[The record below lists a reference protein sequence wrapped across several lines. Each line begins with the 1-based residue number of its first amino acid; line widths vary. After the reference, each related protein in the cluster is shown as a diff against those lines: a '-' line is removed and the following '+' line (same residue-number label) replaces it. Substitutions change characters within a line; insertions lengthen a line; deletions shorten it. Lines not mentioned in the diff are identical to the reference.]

1 MSHVRLPPL
10 FACAMSLGLAGCLG
24 SSRPARFY
32 TLAPLQIR
40 DGPGS
45 TATDATLAI
54 GPVEIPDSIDRPQ
67 IVTRTGAN
75 ELVVA
80 EFDRWG
86 SSLDREI
93 TGSLVSTLADLL
105 GSQHVAVAPWR
116 SAILSGAGTTWR
128 AAVSV
133 SRFDGVPGQS
143 VVLQGRW
150 ELIAQGVGKEE
161 SLGVRE
167 ATITEKIDGAGYD
180 ALVGAMQRA
189 VVKFGQQMAHSVAE
203 ATQMAKMP

>member
-1 MSHVRLPPL
+1 MTHVHLPPL
-10 FACAMSLGLAGCLG
+10 FACAMSLALAGCLG
-24 SSRPARFY
+24 SSRPSRFY

-40 DGPGS
+40 NGQGGTPP
-45 TATDATLAI
+45 DATLAI
-54 GPVEIPDSIDRPQ
+54 GPVEIPESIDRPQ

-86 SSLDREI
+86 GSLDSEI
-93 TGSLVSTLADLL
+93 SGALVATVRDRLA
-105 GSQHVAVAPWR
+105 SQQIAVAPWR
-116 SAILSGAGTTWR
+116 SAILSGVGPSYR

-133 SRFDGVPGQS
+133 SRFDGIPGQS

-150 ELIAQGVGKEE
+150 ELIGQSGE

-167 ATITEKIDGAGYD
+167 ATVTEKIDGAGYD
-180 ALVGAMQRA
+180 ALVAAMQKVLVR
-189 VVKFGQQMAHSVAE
+189 FGQQMADSVAA
-203 ATQMAKMP
+203 ATQTAKAP

>member
-1 MSHVRLPPL
+1 VTGMTHVHLPPL
-10 FACAMSLGLAGCLG
+10 FACAMSLALAGCLG
-24 SSRPARFY
+24 SSRPSRFY

-40 DGPGS
+40 NGQGGTPP
-45 TATDATLAI
+45 DATLAI
-54 GPVEIPDSIDRPQ
+54 GPVEIPESIDRPQ

-86 SSLDREI
+86 GSLDSEI
-93 TGSLVSTLADLL
+93 SGALVATVRDRLA
-105 GSQHVAVAPWR
+105 SQQIAVAPWR
-116 SAILSGAGTTWR
+116 SAILPGVGPSYR

-133 SRFDGVPGQS
+133 SRFDGIPGQS

-150 ELIAQGVGKEE
+150 ELIGQSGE

-167 ATITEKIDGAGYD
+167 ATVTEKIDGAGYD
-180 ALVGAMQRA
+180 ALVAAMQKVLVR
-189 VVKFGQQMAHSVAE
+189 FGQQLADSVA
-203 ATQMAKMP
+203 ATTQTAKAP

>member
-1 MSHVRLPPL
+1 MTHVHLPPL
-10 FACAMSLGLAGCLG
+10 FACAMSLALAGCLG
-24 SSRPARFY
+24 SSRPSRFY

-40 DGPGS
+40 NGQGGTPP
-45 TATDATLAI
+45 DATLAI
-54 GPVEIPDSIDRPQ
+54 GPVEIPESIDRPQ

-86 SSLDREI
+86 GSLDSEI
-93 TGSLVSTLADLL
+93 SGALVATVRDRLA
-105 GSQHVAVAPWR
+105 SQQIAVAPWR
-116 SAILSGAGTTWR
+116 SAILSGVGPSYR

-133 SRFDGVPGQS
+133 SRFDGIPGQS

-150 ELIAQGVGKEE
+150 ELIGQGGE

-167 ATITEKIDGAGYD
+167 ATVTEKIDGAGYD
-180 ALVGAMQRA
+180 ALVAAMQKVLVR
-189 VVKFGQQMAHSVAE
+189 FGQQMADSVV
-203 ATQMAKMP
+203 ATTQTAKAP

>member
-1 MSHVRLPPL
+1 MTHVHLPPL
-10 FACAMSLGLAGCLG
+10 FACAMSLALAGCLG
-24 SSRPARFY
+24 SSRPSRFY

-40 DGPGS
+40 NGQGGTPP
-45 TATDATLAI
+45 DATLAI
-54 GPVEIPDSIDRPQ
+54 GPVEIPESIDRPQ

-86 SSLDREI
+86 GSLDSEI
-93 TGSLVSTLADLL
+93 SGALVATVRDRLA
-105 GSQHVAVAPWR
+105 SQQIAVAPWR
-116 SAILSGAGTTWR
+116 SAILSGVGPSYR

-133 SRFDGVPGQS
+133 SRFDGIPGQS

-150 ELIAQGVGKEE
+150 ELIGQGGE

-167 ATITEKIDGAGYD
+167 ATVTEKIDGAGYD
-180 ALVGAMQRA
+180 ALVAAMQKVLVR
-189 VVKFGQQMAHSVAE
+189 FGQQMADSVA
-203 ATQMAKMP
+203 ATTQTAKAP

>member
-1 MSHVRLPPL
+1 MTHVHLPPL
-10 FACAMSLGLAGCLG
+10 FACAMSLALAGCLG
-24 SSRPARFY
+24 SSRPSRFY

-40 DGPGS
+40 DGQGRTPP
-45 TATDATLAI
+45 DATLAI
-54 GPVEIPDSIDRPQ
+54 GPVEIPESIDRPQ

-86 SSLDREI
+86 GSLDSEI
-93 TGSLVSTLADLL
+93 SGALVATVRDRLA
-105 GSQHVAVAPWR
+105 SQQIAVAPWR
-116 SAILSGAGTTWR
+116 SAILSGVGPSYR

-133 SRFDGVPGQS
+133 SRFDGIPGQS

-150 ELIAQGVGKEE
+150 ELIGQSGE

-167 ATITEKIDGAGYD
+167 ATVTEKIDGAGYD
-180 ALVGAMQRA
+180 ALVAAMQRA
-189 VVKFGQQMAHSVAE
+189 LARFGQQMADSVA
-203 ATQMAKMP
+203 ATTQTAKAP

>member
-1 MSHVRLPPL
+1 MTHVRLPPL
-10 FACAMSLGLAGCLG
+10 FACAMSLALAGCLG
-24 SSRPARFY
+24 SSRPSRFY

-40 DGPGS
+40 NGQGGTPP
-45 TATDATLAI
+45 DATLAI
-54 GPVEIPDSIDRPQ
+54 GPVEIPESIDRPQ

-86 SSLDREI
+86 GSLDSEI
-93 TGSLVSTLADLL
+93 SGALVATVRDRLA
-105 GSQHVAVAPWR
+105 SQQIAVAPWR
-116 SAILSGAGTTWR
+116 STILSGVGPSYR

-133 SRFDGVPGQS
+133 SRFDGIPGQS

-150 ELIAQGVGKEE
+150 ELIGQGGE

-167 ATITEKIDGAGYD
+167 ATVTERIDGAGYD
-180 ALVGAMQRA
+180 ALVAAMQKVLVR
-189 VVKFGQQMAHSVAE
+189 FGQQMADSVV
-203 ATQMAKMP
+203 ATTQTAKAP

>member
-45 TATDATLAI
+45 TSTDATLAI

-86 SSLDREI
+86 SSLDMEI
-93 TGSLVSTLADLL
+93 TGSLVSTLADRL

-167 ATITEKIDGAGYD
+167 ATVTEKIDGAGYD

-189 VVKFGQQMAHSVAE
+189 LVRFGQQMAHSVAE

>member
-1 MSHVRLPPL
+1 MTHVHLPPL
-10 FACAMSLGLAGCLG
+10 FACAMSLALAGCLG
-24 SSRPARFY
+24 SSRPSRFY

-40 DGPGS
+40 NGQGGTPP
-45 TATDATLAI
+45 DATLAI
-54 GPVEIPDSIDRPQ
+54 GPVEIPESIDRPQ

-86 SSLDREI
+86 GSLDSEI
-93 TGSLVSTLADLL
+93 SGALVATVRDRLA
-105 GSQHVAVAPWR
+105 SQQIAVAPWR
-116 SAILSGAGTTWR
+116 SAILSGVGPSYR

-133 SRFDGVPGQS
+133 SRFDGIPGQS

-150 ELIAQGVGKEE
+150 ELIGQSGE

-167 ATITEKIDGAGYD
+167 ATVTEKIDGAGYD
-180 ALVGAMQRA
+180 ALVAAMQKVLVR
-189 VVKFGQQMAHSVAE
+189 FGQELADSVA
-203 ATQMAKMP
+203 ATTQTAKAP

>member
-1 MSHVRLPPL
+1 VTGMTHVHLPPL
-10 FACAMSLGLAGCLG
+10 FACAMSLALAGCLG
-24 SSRPARFY
+24 SSRPSRFY

-40 DGPGS
+40 NGQGGTPP
-45 TATDATLAI
+45 DATLAI
-54 GPVEIPDSIDRPQ
+54 GPVEIPESIDRPQ

-86 SSLDREI
+86 GSLDSEI
-93 TGSLVSTLADLL
+93 SGALVATVRDRLA
-105 GSQHVAVAPWR
+105 SQQIAVAPWR
-116 SAILSGAGTTWR
+116 SAILSGVGPSYR

-133 SRFDGVPGQS
+133 SRFDGIPGQS

-150 ELIAQGVGKEE
+150 ELIGQSGE

-167 ATITEKIDGAGYD
+167 ATVTEKIDGAGYD
-180 ALVGAMQRA
+180 ALVAAMQKVLVR
-189 VVKFGQQMAHSVAE
+189 FGQQMADSVAA
-203 ATQMAKMP
+203 ATQTAKAP

>member
-1 MSHVRLPPL
+1 MRHVRRPPL
-10 FACAMSLGLAGCLG
+10 FACAMSLLLAGCLG
-24 SSRPARFY
+24 TSRPSRFY
-32 TLAPLQIR
+32 TLAPLQVR
-40 DGPGS
+40 DGQGP
-45 TATDATLAI
+45 TAPDATLAI
-54 GPVEIPDSIDRPQ
+54 GPIEIPESIDRPQ

-86 SSLDREI
+86 GSLDNEI
-93 TGSLVSTLADLL
+93 SGSLVATLRDRLA
-105 GSQHVAVAPWR
+105 SQQIAVAPWR
-116 SAILSGAGTTWR
+116 SATLSGVGPSYR

-150 ELIAQGVGKEE
+150 ELIAQSGE

-167 ATITEKIDGAGYD
+167 TTVTEKIDGAGYD
-180 ALVGAMQRA
+180 ALVAAMQRTL
-189 VVKFGQQMAHSVAE
+189 VRFGQQIADTVP
-203 ATQMAKMP
+203 ATTQTAKAP